1 MLFYLQSTDPN
12 EYGTVK
18 LQTNLGLQNEALAF
32 RMVDFNTIASFVI
45 TDETDFMEIEIDGK
59 KHEIRFH
66 NNVEYKMETLA
77 GVLNALI
84 NTTIN
89 KENEENLMN
98 VKLIAGVL
106 KFSYAKEFKIT
117 RMSHRVQLLLG
128 AYHMTF
134 PLKSVD
140 KTIEMKSVP
149 YVCYGNCLYIE
160 SKIAN
165 VTGISGVNSKGSVEY
180 KSFCYAVN
188 SMFIPN
194 VPVIATHLGKWVR
207 ISPHNLK
214 DMQFRLVD
222 FQGEPVELKAPVRMT
237 VEVDFLENIKCNSLQ
252 ENSELK
258 I

>member
-32 RMVDFNTIASFVI
+32 RVVDFNTIASFVI
-45 TDETDFMEIEIDGK
+45 TDETDFIEIEIDDK
-59 KHEIRFH
+59 RSFITFPNRA
-66 NNVEYKMETLA
+66 EYRIDK
-77 GVLNALI
+77 
-84 NTTIN
+84 
-89 KENEENLMN
+89 
-98 VKLIAGVL
+98 IAGVIDTLINEETIDNIDVELSSEGTL
-106 KFSYAKEFKIT
+106 KFSSKKEFKIT

>member
-45 TDETDFMEIEIDGK
+45 TDETDFMELEIDGK

-89 KENEENLMN
+89 KDNEENLMN

-106 KFSYAKEFKIT
+106 KFSYAKEFKIP

-180 KSFCYAVN
+180 K
-188 SMFIPN
+188 
-194 VPVIATHLGKWVR
+194 
-207 ISPHNLK
+207 
-214 DMQFRLVD
+214 
-222 FQGEPVELKAPVRMT
+222 
-237 VEVDFLENIKCNSLQ
+237 
-252 ENSELK
+252 
-258 I
+258 